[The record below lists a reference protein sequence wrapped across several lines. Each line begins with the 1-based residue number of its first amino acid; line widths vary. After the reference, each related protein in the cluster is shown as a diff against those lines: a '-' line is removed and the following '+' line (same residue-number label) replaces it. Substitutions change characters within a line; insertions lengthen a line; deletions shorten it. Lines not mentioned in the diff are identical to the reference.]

1 MVLHI
6 LKKRLPRFGLIGGG
20 NSSAPDPLLDNA
32 TCNGTNGREDEGER
46 EWGGQWGKGVD
57 RRER

>member
-1 MVLHI
+1 VTARRI
-6 LKKRLPRFGLIGGG
+6 RG
-20 NSSAPDPLLDNA
+20 
-32 TCNGTNGREDEGER
+32 EDEGER